1 MDKPGKVSP
10 RFGQDSV
17 LLQDQVL
24 QLVRRAEQ
32 EGGGLPVSCDE
43 LPHRRDLWRAEL
55 SRSSAAAASLTV
67 TVGAGG
73 GGIRAD
79 CLHTQ
84 ICGTWGHRGGGLR
97 KRGKLQREQET
108 VSGSIITPRT
118 LLIMIKVGGLVGG
131 KLQSYQRGA

>member
-10 RFGQDSV
+10 RFGSDSV

-24 QLVRRAEQ
+24 QLIRRAEQ

-43 LPHRRDLWRAEL
+43 LPHRRDLRRAEL

-73 GGIRAD
+73 GGVWAN

-84 ICGTWGHRGGGLR
+84 ICGACGHRGGGLR
-97 KRGKLQREQET
+97 RRGKLRREQET

-118 LLIMIKVGGLVGG
+118 L
-131 KLQSYQRGA
+131 

>member
-10 RFGQDSV
+10 RFGSDSV

-43 LPHRRDLWRAEL
+43 LPHCRDLRRTEL

-73 GGIRAD
+73 GGIWAN

-84 ICGTWGHRGGGLR
+84 ICGTCGRRGGGLR
-97 KRGKLQREQET
+97 KRGKQET

-118 LLIMIKVGGLVGG
+118 LLSMIKVGRLVGER
-131 KLQSYQRGA
+131 LDS